1 MPATADWH
9 RRFNEPPWTGNH
21 GLDTHTLPFALC
33 WICSKG
39 ECHSVQ
45 SKVVMK
51 RMWFLRIF
59 GFGCEITKSAD
70 SDIDK
75 SSHEE
80 FSVNKNVGYPA
91 VLHGLQLSKL

>member
-1 MPATADWH
+1 MGQIFDAIQKCLKNSSLYYKYFLSFFQKGDLH
-9 RRFNEPPWTGNH
+9 NSF
-21 GLDTHTLPFALC
+21 GL
-33 WICSKG
+33 
-39 ECHSVQ
+39 
-45 SKVVMK
+45 VMR

-80 FSVNKNVGYPA
+80 FSVNKNVGFPA
-91 VLHGLQLSKL
+91 VLHGFQLSKH